1 MTTTALAAA
10 NDNVR
15 QFYVYQHRRN
25 DTGEVFYI
33 GKGSGNRA
41 WDEHW
46 SRYQNR
52 IWKGCAKHGY
62 TVEIICDGLD
72 EKHALDLEVMLIQF
86 YGRKNLGTGSLA
98 NLTDGGEG
106 GNGAVRSQET
116 RDKIGRAHRGRTLS
130 PEHVER
136 MRVANLGKTHTD
148 AAKEKCR
155 AAMLGRA
162 FSEDHRAKLSEANRR
177 RIHTDETRAKMGA
190 AKRGGKHSPEH
201 KARISATLRLN
212 GPQSNNVSGYKG
224 VRKAANGT
232 SWLAQ
237 ITAKVGV
244 PMGLGTFNTPEE
256 AARAYD
262 AAAIAAWGAGKCY
275 LNFPAE
281 HSQAA

>member
-1 MTTTALAAA
+1 MMDSAFIAA

-62 TVEIICDGLD
+62 TVEIVCDGLD
-72 EKHALDLEVMLIQF
+72 EKHALDLEVMLIQAH
-86 YGRKNLGTGSLA
+86 GRRNIGTGYLA

-106 GNGAVRSQET
+106 GNGAVRSAET
-116 RDKIGRAHRGRTLS
+116 RAKISAGNMGKVMSAEAIEKVRSANIGRKHTAEMRAKVSAATRGR
-130 PEHVER
+130 V
-136 MRVANLGKTHTD
+136 
-148 AAKEKCR
+148 
-155 AAMLGRA
+155 
-162 FSEDHRAKLSEANRR
+162 FSEEHRSKLSEANRKR
-177 RIHTDETRAKMGA
+177 VHSEASRAKMSA
-190 AKRGGKHSPEH
+190 AKRGGIHSEEH
-201 KARISATLRLN
+201 NAKIRASGLLK
-212 GPQSNNVSGYKG
+212 GPQKNNVSGYKG
-224 VRKAANGT
+224 VRPSSSKMR
-232 SWLAQ
+232 WLAK
-237 ITAKVGV
+237 ITTDK
-244 PMGLGTFNTPEE
+244 PRELGSFGTPEE

-262 AAAIAAWGAGKCY
+262 TAAVAAWGAGNCY